1 VKLFHVSDRAGLTE
15 FIPRPATL
23 NAEVGPFVWA
33 VDERHLPNYL
43 VPRDCPRVTFG
54 ASPHTTD
61 ADRLRFGLRNQ
72 TRIVVVEAA
81 WLKRIASCE
90 LYLYLMPAE
99 RFVLHDTSAGY
110 WVASEPVVAVGVD
123 VVSDVA
129 SAIADLGG
137 ELRVVKRLWGL
148 HDAIAASTL
157 EFSMIRMRDAARD

>member
-1 VKLFHVSDRAGLTE
+1 
-15 FIPRPATL
+15 
-23 NAEVGPFVWA
+23 
-33 VDERHLPNYL
+33 
-43 VPRDCPRVTFG
+43 
-54 ASPHTTD
+54 
-61 ADRLRFGLRNQ
+61 
-72 TRIVVVEAA
+72 
-81 WLKRIASCE
+81 
-90 LYLYLMPAE
+90 LMPAE